1 MAPRSGSTAALRIAV
16 LQCRPGSGPYA
27 EHDPPADPGRFLP
40 EHDWTSLQL
49 SKVAAVRQLIDASRA
64 GFDVYVN
71 LCDGAWDED
80 VAGIE
85 VPLALERL
93 GLAYTGADPRS
104 YDPSRVAMKLAC
116 HSVGVA
122 TPAFATARSGAEA
135 ASILEALRP
144 PLIVKHPQS
153 YSSIG
158 MTRDSR
164 VEDER
169 ALAREIDRTA
179 TAYGSALVEEFIEG
193 REFSVLVADPA
204 EANGDPLTF
213 LPIEV
218 QFPPGETFK
227 HFDLKWIDYE
237 RMGETPVADAAL
249 DAELRAAAAGMFA
262 ALGTTGYARVDLRL
276 ARDGTLHALEINP
289 NCAVFYPDGAFGT
302 ADLILAL
309 DPLGH
314 RGFLQ
319 HILDCALRRCDA
331 RAARAEVRQA
341 AATGFGLFATRP
353 LGAGEIVQRGEEQ
366 PVRLVSRDH
375 VRHSWSPV
383 ERGWFHRYAWPLT
396 DGVHAIWSDDPE
408 QWRPLNHSCDPNT
421 WLRGLDLVTRRPV
434 AEGEE
439 LTVDYATFTGPEL
452 EPFDCACGAS
462 ACRGRIG
469 PADHLDP
476 ALAARYGDHVSDYV
490 RRARSS
496 FVAGAASAGR

>member
-1 MAPRSGSTAALRIAV
+1 V
-16 LQCRPGSGPYA
+16 
-27 EHDPPADPGRFLP
+27 PADPARFLP
-40 EHDWTSLQL
+40 EHDWTPLRLRKAS
-49 SKVAAVRQLIDASRA
+49 AVRELIGAARA

-80 VAGIE
+80 IPGVE
-85 VPLALERL
+85 VPQALERL

-104 YDPSRVAMKLAC
+104 YDPSRLAMKLAC

-122 TPAFATARSGAEA
+122 SPAFATARSGAEA
-135 ASILEALRP
+135 AGIFDALSP
-144 PLIVKHPQS
+144 PLIVKHPQG
-153 YSSIG
+153 YSSVG
-158 MTRDSR
+158 MTRASR
-164 VEDER
+164 VEAEP
-169 ALAREIDRTA
+169 ALAREIDRIA
-179 TAYGSALVEEFIEG
+179 TAYGAALVEEFIEG
-193 REFSVLVADPA
+193 REFTVLVAEPPEPGGA
-204 EANGDPLTF
+204 PLTL

-218 QFPPGETFK
+218 LFPPGETFK

-237 RMGETPVADAAL
+237 LLSEAPVTDAEL
-249 DAELRAAAAGMFA
+249 NAELRAAAAGMFA

-276 ARDGTLHALEINP
+276 SHDGTLHALEINP
-289 NCAVFYPDGAFGT
+289 NCAVFYPDGWFGS

-319 HILDCALRRCDA
+319 HIIDSALRRRDA
-331 RAARAEVRQA
+331 RAGAAEVRPTA
-341 AATGFGLFATRP
+341 AAGFGLFATRP
-353 LGAGEIVQRGEEQ
+353 LAAGEIVQLGEEQ
-366 PVRLVSRDH
+366 PARLVSREH
-375 VRHSWSPV
+375 VRRAWSSV

-408 QWRPLNHSCDPNT
+408 QWHPLNHSCDPNT

-434 AEGEE
+434 ADGEE
-439 LTVDYATFTGPEL
+439 LTIDYATFTGPEL

-490 RRARSS
+490 RRAR
-496 FVAGAASAGR
+496 AAASTSPWAKRP